1 MASQARVSLAEFD
14 ARVDDFEAIWAAF
27 VRDGAAIVQQ
37 VRQLEEQGQI
47 RTLANPSLLARSG
60 EKAEFLAGGEAAL
73 KHGAK
78 GADSQQ
84 REVQQLRKQLEER
97 EQIIGELTVANKFL
111 KKLSAP
117 SG

>member
-1 MASQARVSLAEFD
+1 MPKKSEVSVSQRCEAVLALLRREEP
-14 ARVDDFEAIWAAF
+14 A
-27 VRDGAAIVQQ
+27 VQ
-37 VRQLEEQGQI
+37 
-47 RTLANPSLLARSG
+47 LARRYGVS
-60 EKAEFLAGGEAAL
+60 EPTLYRWRDEFLAGGEAAL

-78 GADSQQ
+78 GVDPQQ

>member
-1 MASQARVSLAEFD
+1 MPKKSEVPVPQRC
-14 ARVDDFEAIWAAF
+14 EA
-27 VRDGAAIVQQ
+27 V
-37 VRQLEEQGQI
+37 L
-47 RTLANPSLLARSG
+47 SLLRREEPAVPLSRRYGVS
-60 EKAEFLAGGEAAL
+60 EQTLYRWRDEFLAGGEAAL